1 MQHTPV
7 EYIQKSH
14 IAALDLSHDPTANW
28 QAGGKPAYRLG
39 EASLDH
45 M

>member
-14 IAALDLSHDPTANW
+14 IAALDLSYDLTANW
-28 QAGGKPAYRLG
+28 QAGGKYAYRLG
-39 EASLDH
+39 EASLDRV
-45 M
+45 